1 LLGSPDMR
9 QTWLSRTGT
18 KRGRFSYVTSSGKA
32 VSAARA
38 AQIDALAIPPA
49 WTDVH
54 IAASERA
61 AIQAWGFDARG
72 RKQYRYHPNAVKRG
86 QRRKYYRVR
95 QMARD
100 LPAIRRRVLS
110 DFRRK
115 DFSREKVNAAVIRL
129 LADGF
134 FRIGNDRYAKENGT
148 FGLTTLRKS
157 HVSVD
162 GDRIIF
168 DFVGKRSIRHRKTIV
183 SRDLARFVEAL
194 LHAPG
199 RRLFR
204 YQDEDGAWH
213 NIESAEVNEY
223 LKELAGFPYSAKDF
237 RTWGGTLRAATVLAD
252 LGAAQSEREAKK
264 NVATAIRLVAAEL
277 GNTPTICRESYVHPV
292 VVERYL
298 DHGDTIRLP
307 ASTSHR
313 PARGARTPEERA
325 LIRFLDE
332 YFPDRRQRRR
342 TDSE

>member
-1 LLGSPDMR
+1 MR
-9 QTWLSRTGT
+9 QTWLSRTGR

-61 AIQAWGFDARG
+61 AIQAWGFDVRG
-72 RKQYRYHPNAVKRG
+72 RKQYRYHPNVVKRG

-100 LPAIRRRVLS
+100 LPAIRRRVAE

-115 DFSREKVNAAVIRL
+115 GFPREKVNAAVIRL
-129 LADGF
+129 LEEGF

-162 GDRIIF
+162 GDAIVF
-168 DFVGKRSIRHRKTIV
+168 DFVGKRSIRHRKTV
-183 SRDLARFVEAL
+183 VNRGLARFIGSL
-194 LHAPG
+194 LKVPG

-204 YQDEDGAWH
+204 YQDADGAWH
-213 NIESAEVNEY
+213 NVESADVNEY

-252 LGAAQSEREAKK
+252 IGAAQSERDANK
-264 NVATAIRLVAAEL
+264 NVATAIRLVASEL
-277 GNTPTICRESYVHPV
+277 GNTPTVCRASYVHPV
-292 VVERYL
+292 VIERYL
-298 DHGDTIRLP
+298 EHGDTIRIP
-307 ASTSHR
+307 ASAGHASAH
-313 PARGARTPEERA
+313 GSRTPEERA
-325 LIRFLDE
+325 LIQFLDE